1 MFESIF
7 YRIQHRNHL
16 LLTAPQDGSFREFCR
31 DLRLHDRTDA
41 YVYSAELVPTVT
53 RTLGVGCGSMCARV
67 GSLLS
72 PFIALLV
79 GTLL

>member
-1 MFESIF
+1 MNQFSTEYNIAITCFS
-7 YRIQHRNHL
+7 L
-16 LLTAPQDGSFREFCR
+16 LGKMGVSGNFAVI
-31 DLRLHDRTDA
+31 
-41 YVYSAELVPTVT
+41 YVYTTELMPTVT

>member
-1 MFESIF
+1 MC
-7 YRIQHRNHL
+7 L
-16 LLTAPQDGSFREFCR
+16 LAPTEYSTAITCFSLLGKMVVSGNF
-31 DLRLHDRTDA
+31 A
-41 YVYSAELVPTVT
+41 VIYVYSAELVPTVT

-79 GTLL
+79 GLRL